1 MTFCCQKCKKNCQNC
16 AQQGRVIRPGN
27 VQKKIIFLQG
37 VIQTETQKRVVVK
50 RTPFEACN
58 CELVVLMTNTYNN
71 TRWPLYDDDLISMNA
86 DKDFSLEIFLHCC
99 VPNSKERPV
108 RQEYELWS
116 IVDTLPLFESI
127 NIGKLRYL
135 INRVVVYQNGQISG
149 MTFGRSFLAD
159 WEALC
164 TTIRLDKIRHRSEET
179 MSNIT

>member
-1 MTFCCQKCKKNCQNC
+1 M
-16 AQQGRVIRPGN
+16 
-27 VQKKIIFLQG
+27 
-37 VIQTETQKRVVVK
+37 
-50 RTPFEACN
+50 
-58 CELVVLMTNTYNN
+58 
-71 TRWPLYDDDLISMNA
+71 YDDDLISMNA

-116 IVDTLPLFESI
+116 IVDTLSLFESI

-149 MTFGRSFLAD
+149 MTFGRFFLAD

-164 TTIRLDKIRHRSEET
+164 TSLRLDKIRHRSEET
-179 MSNIT
+179 MSNEYKQFYP

>member
-1 MTFCCQKCKKNCQNC
+1 
-16 AQQGRVIRPGN
+16 
-27 VQKKIIFLQG
+27 
-37 VIQTETQKRVVVK
+37 
-50 RTPFEACN
+50 
-58 CELVVLMTNTYNN
+58 
-71 TRWPLYDDDLISMNA
+71 MNA

-116 IVDTLPLFESI
+116 IVDTLSLFESI

-149 MTFGRSFLAD
+149 MTFGRFFGGLGGTLYYSK
-159 WEALC
+159 
-164 TTIRLDKIRHRSEET
+164 IGQIRHRSEET

>member
-1 MTFCCQKCKKNCQNC
+1 M
-16 AQQGRVIRPGN
+16 IRPGN
-27 VQKKIIFLQG
+27 VQKKIVFLQG
-37 VIQTETQKRVVVK
+37 VIQKETQKRVLVK
-50 RTPFEACN
+50 RTPLEACN

-127 NIGKLRYL
+127 NIGKIEVFDQQGGGVPKWTNIRYD
-135 INRVVVYQNGQISG
+135 I
-149 MTFGRSFLAD
+149 
-159 WEALC
+159 W
-164 TTIRLDKIRHRSEET
+164 
-179 MSNIT
+179 